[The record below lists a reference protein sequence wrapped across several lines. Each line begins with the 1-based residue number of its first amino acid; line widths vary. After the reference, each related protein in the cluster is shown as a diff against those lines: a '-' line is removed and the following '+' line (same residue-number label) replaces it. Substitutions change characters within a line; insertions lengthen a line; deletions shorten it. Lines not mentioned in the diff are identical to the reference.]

1 MREKTGIKFLVF
13 SFLLYLCSQTR
24 MCMEKILLSLM
35 AMLFMC
41 GVSSCSENHEYVD
54 LGLPSGTLWATC
66 NVGASKPTEYGD
78 LFAWG
83 ETSTKEDYS
92 FSTYKWCENKKV
104 DELGIPHDF
113 TKYCTNSEYGT
124 VDNKKVLDAEDDAV
138 NWGGSWRMP
147 TDKELRELVDGC
159 DWTWTDDYDGKGIAG
174 QIGKSKYNGSIIFL
188 PAAGFGWRGFGHQ
201 HEGTHGLYSSSSL
214 DSGYPDYAYG
224 LDINLGDVSH
234 NYRYL
239 GYSVRAVCPSKK

>member
-1 MREKTGIKFLVF
+1 MVT
-13 SFLLYLCSQTR
+13 
-24 MCMEKILLSLM
+24 
-35 AMLFMC
+35 
-41 GVSSCSENHEYVD
+41 SSCSDNHEYVD

-83 ETSTKEDYS
+83 ETSTKDNYS

-113 TKYCTNSEYGT
+113 TKYCDNSEYGT

-147 TDKELRELVDGC
+147 TLEEMEELVSC
-159 DWTWTDDYDGKGIAG
+159 CNWEWTDDYEGSGVAG
-174 QIGKSKYNGSIIFL
+174 QIGKSMKNGNTIFL
-188 PAAGFGWRGFGHQ
+188 PAAGFGYDNGRVYEGRRGYFWSSS
-201 HEGTHGLYSSSSL
+201 LYSS
-214 DSGYPDYAYG
+214 YPSYAYY
-224 LDINLGDVSH
+224 LYFYSGDVRVRSRS
-234 NYRYL
+234 RYN